1 MSVLLIDNYDSFV
14 HNLARYLRELGAN
27 THVVRNDEL
36 SLDEIEQMAPQAII
50 LSPGPCT
57 PNEAGLCI
65 PVVQR
70 FCQSIPILG
79 VCLGHQAI
87 GAAFGAAIVRSPLPV
102 HGWTSDIEHDG
113 TGLFEECP
121 QPLRVTRYHSLLVD
135 RTTVPDDLCVTAWT
149 SEGLVMGLAHRKA
162 PVFGVQFHPESI
174 LSTAGH
180 RLLANFL
187 TISGMPITESLPP
200 GDLPRAANTGDD
212 FFEREIDLSGVP
224 PRPHS

>member
-14 HNLARYLRELGAN
+14 HNLARYLRELGAS

-36 SLDEIEQMAPQAII
+36 SLKEIERSAPEAII

-57 PNEAGLCI
+57 PTEAGLCV
-65 PVVQR
+65 PLVQR
-70 FCQSIPILG
+70 FFQSIPILG

-87 GAAFGAAIVRSPLPV
+87 GAAFGAEIVRAPVPV

-113 TGLFEECP
+113 TGLFEDCP

-135 RTTVPDDLCVTAWT
+135 RNTVPGDLRVTAWT
-149 SEGLVMGLAHRKA
+149 SDGLVMGLAHRDA
-162 PVFGVQFHPESI
+162 PIFGVQFHPESI

-187 TISGMPITESLPP
+187 TIAGLSITEPLPS
-200 GDLPRAANTGDD
+200 GDLPRTKASGED
-212 FFEREIDLSGVP
+212 FFEREIGPSGVP
-224 PRPHS
+224 PRPR